1 MAAQTR
7 SLRRLYP
14 KVKVANSLLESP
26 SEVDSA
32 FYGDATVSM
41 DSEKEFQ
48 FDDVVTNSQV
58 YRRVLIQNLK
68 QEIKEVGRVE
78 EDLID
83 LDLILVDLSEE
94 VETEDEVK
102 KGSFS
107 NDLELLMVP
116 TGQGDGEGENSGL
129 DTPLV
134 DDGKQNSIF
143 DSCSQIKP
151 NYDMLLQLDIRLTF
165 PRWNDNSTSP

>member
-1 MAAQTR
+1 MET
-7 SLRRLYP
+7 
-14 KVKVANSLLESP
+14 LLFLSTAERN
-26 SEVDSA
+26 
-32 FYGDATVSM
+32 FH
-41 DSEKEFQ
+41 

-58 YRRVLIQNLK
+58 YRRVLNQNLK
-68 QEIKEVGRVE
+68 QKRKEVGRFE

-116 TGQGDGEGENSGL
+116 TNKDDSEGENSGL
-129 DTPLV
+129 DTPVV
-134 DDGKQNSIF
+134 DDGKQNPIF

-151 NYDMLLQLDIRLTF
+151 NYDMLLRLDVRLTF

>member
-1 MAAQTR
+1 
-7 SLRRLYP
+7 
-14 KVKVANSLLESP
+14 
-26 SEVDSA
+26 
-32 FYGDATVSM
+32 
-41 DSEKEFQ
+41 
-48 FDDVVTNSQV
+48 V

-68 QEIKEVGRVE
+68 QERKEVDRFE

-107 NDLELLMVP
+107 NDLELLMLP
-116 TGQGDGEGENSGL
+116 TGKDEGEGGNSGL

-134 DDGKQNSIF
+134 DDGKRNPNF
-143 DSCSQIKP
+143 NSCSQIKS
-151 NYDMLLQLDIRLTF
+151 NYDMLL
-165 PRWNDNSTSP
+165 

>member
-26 SEVDSA
+26 SEVGSA
-32 FYGDATVSM
+32 FYGDATVSI

-48 FDDVVTNSQV
+48 FDDVVTNSQA

-68 QEIKEVGRVE
+68 QERKEVGRFE

-94 VETEDEVK
+94 VETENEVK

-116 TGQGDGEGENSGL
+116 TGKDDGEGENSGL

-134 DDGKQNSIF
+134 DDGKQNPIF